1 TLIDSDGNVFTIT
14 GFLKTPQTNTQLDF
28 DFLASYNSL
37 ESMGLYDDNWGQF
50 GVDYTYFLA
59 SEKIDVKQFDEKL
72 SDLVSA
78 HTNSAMAFMINLM
91 TQPLNDIYFHSH
103 INIELQPSGDIQQV
117 YLFAAVAFLI
127 MFIACLNFMNLST
140 ARSAHRAKEVGMR
153 KVFGSNKS
161 QLIRQFLGESVVMT
175 MISVILGLIIF
186 SFFYPELNNFIGQEL
201 SVNYLKNPVT
211 ILVIMVLAVIVG
223 ILAGIYPAFF
233 LSRFKP
239 ITAIQAQSGKTK
251 TLFRKVMVITQF
263 TIAITLITVTL
274 TIFQQISFVR
284 HKDLGFDK
292 EQKLILDLPEGYS
305 GSDAE
310 ILKQE
315 VLSVP
320 GVEMASACFTPPGSG
335 GALVMNAITDDGDPE
350 TPPQGVMINALTCDY
365 DYIPLLGLE
374 LTEGRNF
381 DENIPSDAVSALILN
396 EAAVKEYGLQNPIG
410 SEFNL
415 PLGQKDDNAK
425 SIVIGVLKDFH
436 YRSLREKISPVVL
449 ALNNEHF
456 SKVLIKYND
465 KTNLPELIEAV
476 KVKWEALFPGEEF
489 HYSFVD
495 EDYDLLYRPEEKM
508 GKLFLFF
515 SLLIVFVACLGIFGL
530 ASYLSEQRCREI
542 GIRKVMGS
550 STAGI
555 VKLLTADFTKWVM
568 AANLL
573 AVPIAWYAMNKWL
586 QNYAYRTPMSFWLF
600 AFSGLITLI
609 IALLTISSQTIK
621 AANTNPVIT
630 LKYE

>member
-1 TLIDSDGNVFTIT
+1 
-14 GFLKTPQTNTQLDF
+14 
-28 DFLASYNSL
+28 
-37 ESMGLYDDNWGQF
+37 
-50 GVDYTYFLA
+50 
-59 SEKIDVKQFDEKL
+59 
-72 SDLVSA
+72 
-78 HTNSAMAFMINLM
+78 
-91 TQPLNDIYFHSH
+91 
-103 INIELQPSGDIQQV
+103 
-117 YLFAAVAFLI
+117 VAFLI

-186 SFFYPELNNFIGQEL
+186 SFFYPELNNFIGREL

-310 ILKQE
+310 ILKQA

-335 GALVMNAITDDGDPE
+335 GALVMNAITDDGDPD